1 MLERRSLV
9 ERERGLVVVVVLV
22 TEGLEGLRRV
32 LRGFLGNLGV
42 VGVGVELVEG
52 VGVSDLGRRIEEELV
67 GSGGGGGV
75 GLREKEMVV
84 VAMEEKGVGE

>member
-1 MLERRSLV
+1 
-9 ERERGLVVVVVLV
+9 
-22 TEGLEGLRRV
+22 
-32 LRGFLGNLGV
+32 V